1 MNPHSNRVQQKPV
14 FPVEALG
21 DRKAKTPSLPALPE
35 AVISDADASVTK
47 PSSISGAADSSG
59 ERSSS
64 CGDSEG
70 HVQVVD
76 QACPSPFRC
85 GECSDVLHELA
96 NVMTGVVTNSQLL
109 GWKLPP
115 YSHLKRSVRELE
127 RGAQRSSEL
136 LKRLRERCPERP

>member
-14 FPVEALG
+14 FPVETLG
-21 DRKAKTPSLPALPE
+21 DRKAKTASLPALQE
-35 AVISDADASVTK
+35 AVISDADPSVTK
-47 PSSISGAADSSG
+47 PSSISGAVDLSG

-70 HVQVVD
+70 HVEVVD
-76 QACPSPFRC
+76 KAGPSHFRC
-85 GECSDVLHELA
+85 GECAEVLHELA
-96 NVMTGVVTNSQLL
+96 NVMTGVLTNTQLL

-115 YSHLKRSVRELE
+115 YSHLKRSVHELE

-136 LKRLRERCPERP
+136 LKRLRERCPDRP